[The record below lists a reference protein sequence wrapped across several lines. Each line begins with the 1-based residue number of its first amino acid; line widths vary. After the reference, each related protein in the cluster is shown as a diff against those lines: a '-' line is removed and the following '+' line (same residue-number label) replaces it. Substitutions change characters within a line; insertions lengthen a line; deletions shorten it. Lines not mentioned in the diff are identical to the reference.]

1 MKRPV
6 RQLPE
11 TGLVVAEEVG
21 LGVGV
26 AVVVE
31 VDLGEI
37 AGAGDVRLDV
47 ALLAATGEQ
56 RGSGG
61 AALVA
66 PVLAALAVERQV
78 PGADRPVGP
87 GAVAITPFRLW
98 LYALYAHAR
107 VGAGSPGHQARWN
120 SSSARGLPKHR
131 DRPAQAQ
138 QLDRG
143 MSRARS
149 QGWIVGLVVSIVS
162 VVLAAMRWFP
172 RASFE
177 LSRVPAGPGRV
188 GRVGSARVCVQAAD
202 DVEHLL

>member
-1 MKRPV
+1 
-6 RQLPE
+6 
-11 TGLVVAEEVG
+11 LVG
-21 LGVGV
+21 
-26 AVVVE
+26 
-31 VDLGEI
+31 LGEI
-37 AGAGDVRLDV
+37 AGAGDVRLGV
-47 ALLAATGEQ
+47 ALLAPASNAGQ
-56 RGSGG
+56 VAR
-61 AALVA
+61 LVSRQFSQ
-66 PVLAALAVERQV
+66 ALAVERQV

-149 QGWIVGLVVSIVS
+149 QGWTVGLVVSIVS
-162 VVLAAMRWFP
+162 VVLAAILW
-172 RASFE
+172 S
-177 LSRVPAGPGRV
+177 SR
-188 GRVGSARVCVQAAD
+188 Q
-202 DVEHLL
+202 L